1 MVTGEEVTSWY
12 HVYSENIMYLIVASY
27 QSHNIQPGYI
37 QGYSS
42 FRHDVR
48 TPFLLYSKQT
58 ALAVTCRLDKLTS
71 GPLSYTHAHTHFLVD
86 FFYRFKFGI
95 HREQNV
101 SMPLIQ
107 IVTIIHME

>member
-42 FRHDVR
+42 FRHDVIEHLS
-48 TPFLLYSKQT
+48 FFILNKQH
-58 ALAVTCRLDKLTS
+58 LQLHV
-71 GPLSYTHAHTHFLVD
+71 G
-86 FFYRFKFGI
+86 
-95 HREQNV
+95 
-101 SMPLIQ
+101 
-107 IVTIIHME
+107 